1 MDLLVL
7 RNNPLKDLLKR
18 IFSSDYE
25 SKEFE
30 DEFVETKMH
39 EMSVIGF
46 PWHYVNLYTCVN

>member
-1 MDLLVL
+1 M
-7 RNNPLKDLLKR
+7 NNPLKDLHKR

-46 PWHYVNLYTCVN
+46 P

>member
-46 PWHYVNLYTCVN
+46 P